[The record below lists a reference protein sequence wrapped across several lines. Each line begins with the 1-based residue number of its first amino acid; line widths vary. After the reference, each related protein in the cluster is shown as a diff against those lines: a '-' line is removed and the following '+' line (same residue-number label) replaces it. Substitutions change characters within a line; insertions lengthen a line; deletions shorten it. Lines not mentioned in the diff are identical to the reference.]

1 MFLFTRDHR
10 VRDRIVVGFITIY
23 AISAYHHYRC
33 EFESLS
39 GEVYPIQHYVI
50 KFVSDLWEVFSIN
63 KTDRHE
69 ITQMVL
75 KVALNTITT

>member
-50 KFVSDLWEVFSIN
+50 KFVSDLRQVCAFFLYGHRAPPLI
-63 KTDRHE
+63 KLRARV
-69 ITQMVL
+69 TQ
-75 KVALNTITT
+75 